1 MIDAPKK
8 AEFDPEREGV
18 QDDRFKVDNYM
29 PKDLGV
35 FWDFV
40 LGDNASLPP

>member
-8 AEFDPEREGV
+8 PEFQPGMNGMEDN
-18 QDDRFKVDNYM
+18 RFKVDNYM
-29 PKDLGV
+29 PKDVGV

-40 LGDNASLPP
+40 LGDNKSLPM